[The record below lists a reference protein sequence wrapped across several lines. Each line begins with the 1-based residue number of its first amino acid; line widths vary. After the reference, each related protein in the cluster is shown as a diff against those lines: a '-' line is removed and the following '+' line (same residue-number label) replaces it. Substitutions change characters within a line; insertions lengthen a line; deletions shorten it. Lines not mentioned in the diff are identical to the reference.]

1 MQMTKTYDV
10 AVVGAGVFGAWTAY
24 SLRRLGYSV
33 LLVDA
38 HGPGHTRS
46 SSGDESRLLRIG
58 YGPDEIYSRWALRSL
73 KLWTQFF
80 RRAGE
85 PLFHRTGI
93 LWLAKREDH
102 YLRESQR
109 ILRRLGVPLERLSR
123 KQIRKRFPQF
133 SPVDVNL
140 GLFEPESGVLVARR
154 AVQAVV
160 REALR
165 EGVEFRSG
173 SVLPPQGSGRLSSVE
188 LASGERLQA
197 HGFVFACGAW
207 LPGLFPQLLG
217 RRIFPTRQVVFYFA
231 PPAGAREFAPP
242 AMPAWLHHDDQVYG
256 VPDLESRGL
265 KIAFDSHGPAFDP
278 ETGKRTLA
286 PAELRA
292 MRRYLQRHF
301 PALDEATLVESR
313 VCQYENTA
321 NGDFLIDRHPRFA
334 NVWLVGGG
342 SGHGFKH
349 GPAVGEYVA
358 RLLSRGGPVEPRFS
372 LISKGTVRKRSVY

>member
-1 MQMTKTYDV
+1 MKKVYDV

-24 SLRRLGYSV
+24 SLRRQGYSV
-33 LLVDA
+33 LLLDA
-38 HGPGHTRS
+38 YGAGHTRS
-46 SSGDESRLLRIG
+46 SSGDESRLIRIG

-73 KLWTQFF
+73 KLWKQFF
-80 RRAGE
+80 RHVGE

-109 ILRRLGVPLERLSR
+109 ILRKLRVPVERLSR
-123 KQIRKRFPQF
+123 KEIQKRFPQF
-133 SPVDVNL
+133 SLVDVNL
-140 GLFEPESGVLVARR
+140 ALFEPESGTLMARR

-160 REALR
+160 REALS
-165 EGVEFRSG
+165 EGVGFRSG
-173 SVLPPQGSGRLSSVE
+173 SILPPEGSGRLKSVE
-188 LASGERLQA
+188 TAAGERVHA
-197 HGFVFACGAW
+197 RDFVFACGAW
-207 LPGLFPQLLG
+207 LPRLFPKLLA

-231 PPAGAREFAPP
+231 PPAGTREFAPP
-242 AMPAWLHHDDQVYG
+242 AMPAWLHHEDQVYG

-265 KIAFDSHGPAFDP
+265 KIASDLHGPAFDP
-278 ETGKRTLA
+278 ETGKRTVD
-286 PAELRA
+286 PGELRA
-292 MRRYLQRHF
+292 IRRYVKRRF
-301 PALDEATLVESR
+301 PALGEATLTESR

-321 NGDFLIDRHPRFA
+321 NGDFLIDRHPNFP

-358 RLLSRGGPVEPRFS
+358 RLLSRGGPVEPSFS
-372 LISKGTVRKRSVY
+372 LVSKGTAQKRSVY

>member
-1 MQMTKTYDV
+1 MKKSYDV
-10 AVVGAGVFGAWTAY
+10 AVVGAGVFGAWSAY

-33 LLVDA
+33 LLLDA
-38 HGPGHTRS
+38 YGPGHTRS

-73 KLWTQFF
+73 KLWKQFF
-80 RRAGE
+80 RRTGE
-85 PLFHRTGI
+85 SLFHRTGI

-109 ILRRLGVPLERLSR
+109 ILRKLGVPLERLSR
-123 KQIRKRFPQF
+123 KQIQERFPQF
-133 SPVDVNL
+133 SPADVDFA
-140 GLFEPESGVLVARR
+140 LFEPESGALLARR
-154 AVQAVV
+154 AVQSVV

-165 EGVEFRSG
+165 EGVEFQSG
-173 SVLPPQGSGRLSSVE
+173 SVLPPEGCGRLRSVE
-188 LASGERLQA
+188 TAAGERVQA
-197 HGFVFACGAW
+197 QRFVFACGAW
-207 LPGLFPQLLG
+207 LPRLFPKLLG

-231 PPAGAREFAPP
+231 PPAGARQFFPP
-242 AMPAWLHHDDQVYG
+242 AMPAWLHHEDQVYG

-278 ETGKRTLA
+278 ETGKRTVA
-286 PAELRA
+286 PGELRA
-292 MRRYLQRHF
+292 IRRYVKRRF
-301 PALDEATLVESR
+301 PAFGEATLAESR

-321 NGDFLIDRHPRFA
+321 NGDFLIDRHPSFL

-372 LISKGTVRKRSVY
+372 LASKGTAKKRSVY

>member
-1 MQMTKTYDV
+1 MKKSYDV

-33 LLVDA
+33 LLLDA
-38 HGPGHTRS
+38 YGPGHTRS
-46 SSGDESRLLRIG
+46 SSGDESRLIRIG

-73 KLWTQFF
+73 KLWKRFF
-80 RRAGE
+80 RRTGE

-93 LWLAKREDH
+93 LWLAQREDH

-109 ILRRLGVPLERLSR
+109 ILRTLGVPLERLSR
-123 KQIRKRFPQF
+123 KQIQQRLPQF

-165 EGVEFRSG
+165 EGVEFQSG
-173 SVLPPQGSGRLSSVE
+173 SVLPPEGRGKLSSVE
-188 LASGERLQA
+188 TAAGERVQA
-197 HGFVFACGAW
+197 HNFVFACGAW
-207 LPGLFPQLLG
+207 LPRLFPKLLS

-231 PPAGAREFAPP
+231 PPAGARHFSPP
-242 AMPAWLHHDDQVYG
+242 AMPAWLHHEDQVYG

-265 KIAFDSHGPAFDP
+265 KLAFDSHGPAFDP
-278 ETGKRTLA
+278 ETGKRTVA
-286 PAELRA
+286 AGELRA
-292 MRRYLQRHF
+292 IRRYVQRRF
-301 PALDEATLVESR
+301 PALGDATLAESR

-321 NGDFLIDRHPRFA
+321 NGDFLIDRHPGFL

-349 GPAVGEYVA
+349 GPALGEYVA

-372 LISKGTVRKRSVY
+372 LASKGTARKRSVY

>member
-1 MQMTKTYDV
+1 MKKVYDV
-10 AVVGAGVFGAWTAY
+10 AVIGAGVFGAWAAY
-24 SLRRLGYSV
+24 SLRRLDYSV
-33 LLVDA
+33 LLLDA
-38 HGPGHTRS
+38 YGAGHTRS
-46 SSGDESRLLRIG
+46 SSGDESRLIRIG

-73 KLWTQFF
+73 KLWKQFF
-80 RRAGE
+80 RRVGE

-93 LWLAKREDH
+93 LWLAKREDR

-109 ILRRLGVPLERLSR
+109 ILRQLGVPVERLSR
-123 KQIRKRFPQF
+123 KEIRRRFPQF

-140 GLFEPESGVLVARR
+140 ALFEPESGALMARR

-173 SVLPPQGSGRLSSVE
+173 SVLPPEGRGRLHSVE
-188 LASGERLQA
+188 TAAGERVHAQ
-197 HGFVFACGAW
+197 GFVFACGAW
-207 LPGLFPQLLG
+207 LPRLFPKLLA

-231 PPAGAREFAPP
+231 PPAGAPQFSPP
-242 AMPAWLHHDDQVYG
+242 AMPAWLHHEDQVYG
-256 VPDLESRGL
+256 VPDLESRGV
-265 KIAFDSHGPAFDP
+265 KIASDLHGKPFEP
-278 ETGKRTLA
+278 ETGKRTVE
-286 PAELRA
+286 PGELRA
-292 MRRYLQRHF
+292 IRRYVKRRF
-301 PALDEATLVESR
+301 PALGEATLAESR

-321 NGDFLIDRHPRFA
+321 NGDFLIDRHPCFL

-372 LISKGTVRKRSVY
+372 LVSKGTAQKRSVY

>member
-1 MQMTKTYDV
+1 MKKSYDV

-33 LLVDA
+33 LLLDA
-38 HGPGHTRS
+38 FGPGHTRS

-73 KLWTQFF
+73 KLWKRFF
-80 RRAGE
+80 RRTGQ

-109 ILRRLGVPLERLSR
+109 ILRRLGVPMERLSR
-123 KQIRKRFPQF
+123 KEIRKRFPQF
-133 SPVDVNL
+133 SPADVNFA
-140 GLFEPESGVLVARR
+140 LFEPESGALLARR

-165 EGVEFRSG
+165 EGVEFRKG
-173 SVLPPQGSGRLSSVE
+173 SVLPPEGCERLKWVE
-188 LASGERLQA
+188 TAAGERAQA

-207 LPGLFPQLLG
+207 LPRLFPKLLG

-231 PPAGAREFAPP
+231 PPAGAPQFSPP
-242 AMPAWLHHDDQVYG
+242 AMPAWLHHEDQVYG

-265 KIAFDSHGPAFDP
+265 KIAFDFHGPAFDP
-278 ETGKRTLA
+278 ETGKRTVA
-286 PAELRA
+286 PGELRA
-292 MRRYLQRHF
+292 IRRYVKRRF
-301 PALDEATLVESR
+301 PALEEATLAESR

-321 NGDFLIDRHPRFA
+321 NGDFLIDRHPGFL
-334 NVWLVGGG
+334 NLWLVGGG

-358 RLLSRGGPVEPRFS
+358 RLLSRGHPVEPRFS
-372 LISKGTVRKRSVY
+372 LASKGTAQERSVY